1 MWDREW
7 LETLVANV
15 PGAVYRCA
23 LATDWEMQFVSRG
36 IEEIT
41 GYGAAEFIGNHA
53 RSFESVIHPDDRL
66 GVEQA
71 VEACVARRDP
81 FVTEYRV
88 VTRTGDVR
96 WVHEQGRAVFDA
108 DGAVL
113 YLDGTIFDID
123 ERKRLEAQLDHLA
136 HHDAL
141 TGLPNRRRL
150 IDDLDLLDGRHILV
164 FFDLDG
170 FKAYNDAFGHIE
182 GDLLLRRLSCKLA
195 TAVVPH
201 GVAYRLGGDEF
212 CFLAPVDDED
222 GRGLIAPCLEALSED
237 GEVFTIRSSWGSV
250 LLPDEACD
258 ATSAL
263 VVADDRMYANKGG
276 GRASARQQT
285 RDVVLRVMAARHPGL
300 DEHGGAVA
308 LQARSV
314 GQRMGLDSGQLDDLE
329 RAAEL
334 HDIGKIAI
342 PDAILNKPG
351 PLNEEEWRF
360 IRRHT
365 VIGENMLSAAPAM
378 ASIARLVRCSHE
390 RWDGGG
396 YPDGLRWEMNPL
408 ASRIIFVCDAF
419 DAMLSERP
427 YDPGRS
433 VESALAELVRC
444 AGSQFD
450 PAVVAALL
458 AEVAESALA
467 EVA

>member
-1 MWDREW
+1 MK
-7 LETLVANV
+7 V
-15 PGAVYRCA
+15 
-23 LATDWEMQFVSRG
+23 
-36 IEEIT
+36 
-41 GYGAAEFIGNHA
+41 
-53 RSFESVIHPDDRL
+53 
-66 GVEQA
+66 
-71 VEACVARRDP
+71 
-81 FVTEYRV
+81 
-88 VTRTGDVR
+88 
-96 WVHEQGRAVFDA
+96 
-108 DGAVL
+108 
-113 YLDGTIFDID
+113 
-123 ERKRLEAQLDHLA
+123 
-136 HHDAL
+136 
-141 TGLPNRRRL
+141 
-150 IDDLDLLDGRHILV
+150 
-164 FFDLDG
+164 
-170 FKAYNDAFGHIE
+170 
-182 GDLLLRRLSCKLA
+182 
-195 TAVVPH
+195 
-201 GVAYRLGGDEF
+201 
-212 CFLAPVDDED
+212 
-222 GRGLIAPCLEALSED
+222 
-237 GEVFTIRSSWGSV
+237 IRSSWGSV
-250 LLPDEACD
+250 LLPDEARE

-300 DEHGGAVA
+300 HEHGGAVA

-314 GQRMGLDSGQLDDLE
+314 GQRMGLNSGQLDDLE

-342 PDAILNKPG
+342 PDTILNKPG

-360 IRRHT
+360 MRRHT

-396 YPDGLRWEMNPL
+396 YPDGLRGEMSPL

-427 YDPGRS
+427 YDSGRS

-450 PAVVAALL
+450 PAVVAALH